1 MKNLS
6 YARLTHSLLTSGQ
19 EWQSNSLRGTR
30 YYNGSGRYSGTLD
43 SSKFDYYIYSYSTP
57 IFARMAGTDRW
68 VDLEQKYS
76 VTTTKQQGRVRGLLG
91 SSSIV
96 RASDLIP
103 MVESR

>member
-19 EWQSNSLRGTR
+19 DWQSNSLRGTR

-57 IFARMAGTDRW
+57 IFARMTGTDRW

-76 VTTTKQQGRVRGLLG
+76 VTTSRHQSIVRRALG
-91 SSSIV
+91 GSVV
-96 RASDLIP
+96 RASDMIP
-103 MVESR
+103 TA